1 MSIVIRKDG
10 VELLLLKPIEFRRVY
25 TLTFNEEG
33 DTRLEYSHSD
43 LIVELDSGAPAMA
56 EIIQSQLNGGEYIVE
71 CMPTEATVGFK
82 LSKNGTECMKYFK
95 QLVFMN
101 FPNLRTRDVYL
112 NADLKR

>member
-10 VELLLLKPIEFRRVY
+10 IELLLLKPIEFRRVY
-25 TLTFNEEG
+25 TLTFDEG

-43 LIVELDSGAPAMA
+43 LIVELDSGGPAMA
-56 EIIQSQLNGGEYIVE
+56 EIIQSQLNAGEYVVK

-95 QLVFMN
+95 QFW
-101 FPNLRTRDVYL
+101 YL
-112 NADLKR
+112 QTSPTYGQEMCTSMPI